1 MPQQQIVG
9 LALFALA
16 VADTAI
22 GHLLI
27 VPRVADEQKRQ
38 VLRVAFAI
46 SGVCIAGLGVAVYK
60 GLIPLG

>member
-1 MPQQQIVG
+1 MPLQQIVG
-9 LALFALA
+9 LALFAVA

-27 VPRVADEQKRQ
+27 VPRVADERKRQ
-38 VLRVAFAI
+38 VLRVAFAV
-46 SGVCIAGLGVAVYK
+46 SGVCIAALGVAVYK